1 MKDLQTNTPAPV
13 GTPAVNDD
21 LTVNTDHSI
30 SDCDGIE
37 AIAQL
42 NDLMIKLPK
51 VMQKLQ
57 NVIQQYD
64 QKQQELGWDTEKI
77 SLDIRKEAILKGC
90 DSSILAGVFQI
101 GAGLAGM
108 AGVGLSKST
117 GLGEAATHLGKG
129 AGESLSGIGTV
140 ASAELTKNAEIEKT
154 EGEFQAMNAQN
165 YGKNNKSI
173 EKAMQISEQIR
184 SLVKNLVELHGRI
197 SSAVKN

>member
-1 MKDLQTNTPAPV
+1 MTTVQTNTPTPV
-13 GTPAVNDD
+13 SAPAVNDD
-21 LTVNTDHSI
+21 LTVKTDHSI